1 MAISSR
7 KGELEKWCPSIDPSS
22 VAFDVDGVCADTM
35 GLFLQILEH
44 DFGIQGIRQED
55 ITCYSL
61 EKCLDVDENIVLEAI
76 RRILDGDYPFELKPI
91 DGAVE
96 VLTRIADVSGK
107 LLFVTARPKTGPV
120 EDWIRDLIP
129 SGTGRIEVVATGA
142 YEAKAGVL
150 LEKKVS
156 HFVEDRLDSC
166 FTLSDA
172 GITPL
177 LLAQP
182 WNRERHP
189 FVEVKT
195 WDELGKLIAI

>member
-1 MAISSR
+1 METAGSKIH
-7 KGELEKWCPSIDPSS
+7 PSS

-35 GLFLQILEH
+35 GLFLKILGH
-44 DFGIQGIRQED
+44 DFGIHGIRRED

-61 EKCLDVDENIVLEAI
+61 EKCLDVDENVILEAI
-76 RRILDGDYPFELKPI
+76 RKILDGDYPFELEPI
-91 DGAVE
+91 EGAVE
-96 VLTRIADVSGK
+96 VLTRIADISGK
-107 LLFVTARPKTGPV
+107 LLFVTARPNTGPV
-120 EDWIRDLIP
+120 EDWLRDLIP
-129 SGTGRIEVVATGA
+129 SGTVEIEVVATGA

-195 WDELGKLIAI
+195 WNELGKLIAI